1 MDTSKKIKMMICVLM
16 MVKNESESIKLTI
29 DSTKKYFD
37 TIIVFDTGSTDDTVK
52 IIKET
57 CTKNKQT
64 LHLKQ
69 GTFISFPESRNEALE
84 FADQFPFKY
93 ILMMDAG
100 DEFKTS
106 KTKVEFHKMIN
117 SIPDTFD
124 IGIIK
129 QQWLEKIGASLN
141 DHFDCRMVKNHNNI
155 KYDITFPVHEQ
166 VCNADHLISYNFG
179 DAFYLYQDR
188 LRFGGSSE
196 KRYYRDIEMLS
207 KAIPNKR
214 NLYFLAQSYMSV
226 DDFKNG
232 FKYNVLSYEVKNDGN
247 FDEKFTLVRI
257 AFCAMR
263 IKLFDIAIKYLE
275 MLFEMNEPP
284 IDAYI
289 YYFDIH
295 IKLQRYNKLLP
306 HIKPLF
312 EMEKPGISSSIRL
325 INHHFYDYLRF
336 NLISV
341 ACLLNNKELQ
351 IGKAACERILPY
363 QKPDDLHNYRVY
375 HQIM

>member
-1 MDTSKKIKMMICVLM
+1 
-16 MVKNESESIKLTI
+16 MVKNESESIELSI
-29 DSTKKYFD
+29 NSTKKYFD
-37 TIIVFDTGSTDDTVK
+37 TILVFDTGSTDNTVD
-52 IIKET
+52 IIKQT
-57 CTKNKQT
+57 CARNKQK

-69 GTFISFPESRNEALE
+69 GTFKSFPESRNEALE

-106 KTKVEFHKMIN
+106 KSKPEFDKFIRG
-117 SIPDTFD
+117 IPDTFD

-129 QQWLEKIGASLN
+129 QQWLEKVGASLN

-155 KYDITFPVHEQ
+155 RYDITFPVHEQ
-166 VCNADHLISYNFG
+166 VSNADNLVSFNFG

-188 LRFGGSSE
+188 LKYGGSSE

-207 KAIPNKR
+207 KAVQNKR
-214 NLYFLAQSYMSV
+214 NLYFLAQSYMSIE
-226 DDFKNG
+226 DFKNG
-232 FKYNVLSYEVKNDGN
+232 FKYNVLSYEVPNNGT

-257 AFCAMR
+257 AYCAMR
-263 IKLFDIAIKYLE
+263 IKLYDIAVKYLE
-275 MLFEMNEPP
+275 ILFKTDEPP

-295 IKLQRYNKLLP
+295 IKLQKYDKLLP

-312 EMEKPGISSSIRL
+312 NMEKPGIASSIRL
-325 INHHFYDYLRF
+325 VNHHFYDYSRF

-341 ACLLNNKELQ
+341 ACLLNNKELE
-351 IGKAACERILPY
+351 IGKKACERILPY
-363 QKPDDLHNYRVY
+363 QKPDDIHNYQVY
-375 HQIM
+375 LNVV